1 MGILDYLILAVI
13 TAGLLAAVRF
23 LQKHGSGCGGCAGD
37 CANCGKKK

>member
-13 TAGLLAAVRF
+13 AAGLLAAVRF
-23 LQKHGSGCGGCAGD
+23 LRKNGSGCGGCAGD